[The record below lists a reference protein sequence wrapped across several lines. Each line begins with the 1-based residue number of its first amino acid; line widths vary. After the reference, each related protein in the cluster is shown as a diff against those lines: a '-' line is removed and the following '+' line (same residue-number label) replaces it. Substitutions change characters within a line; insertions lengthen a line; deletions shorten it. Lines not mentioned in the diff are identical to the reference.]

1 MALCRGL
8 RFAQKIFEK
17 IAISLLLSTHMRGII
32 RVQSR
37 EVPRRVRWQGQKGVI
52 MNEPMTDFQFKA
64 ILKMVFEVLKSSES
78 IEEAIA
84 KVEAL
89 VEDEGK

>member
-1 MALCRGL
+1 
-8 RFAQKIFEK
+8 
-17 IAISLLLSTHMRGII
+17 
-32 RVQSR
+32 
-37 EVPRRVRWQGQKGVI
+37 